1 MRKVALLQYGDTD
14 PDPFSD
20 RSVQTRMGK
29 LRRKPSKCLALSL
42 NPAGQVGVI
51 NMAFLKGLKTVLTGV
66 KAAQEM

>member
-1 MRKVALLQYGDTD
+1 
-14 PDPFSD
+14 
-20 RSVQTRMGK
+20 MGE